1 MARYSGLASAAL
13 ALVVSA
19 CSVSPALEEQTSTDY
34 PGLHVVSN
42 SGFREAWARPDAN
55 LSRYRVIEIGTLGSA
70 DAKIIQP
77 SSSSRIRRDWQL
89 TPEREAALARTWH
102 EAMAGAADKAGLD
115 SGGEGEQ
122 VLGITASLTQIA
134 PSADLQ
140 QFEQATGPNRVYTED
155 SGEAAIE
162 MRLYD
167 QASGQLLVVIKD
179 KRRVGPRMWGL
190 ASTVSASAD
199 VRNLFNS
206 WSNQLLSRV
215 TADKEPLP

>member
-1 MARYSGLASAAL
+1 MARYSGPASAIL
-13 ALVVSA
+13 ALLVSA
-19 CSVSPALEEQTSTDY
+19 CSVSPALEEQPSTDY
-34 PGLHVVSN
+34 QGLHVVSN

-55 LSRYRVIEIGTLGSA
+55 LSQYRVIEIGTLGSA

-77 SSSSRIRRDWQL
+77 SSSSRIHRDWEL
-89 TPEREAALARTWH
+89 TTERETALARTWQ
-102 EAMAGAADKAGLD
+102 EAMTRAADKVGLD
-115 SGGEGEQ
+115 SGGEGRQ
-122 VLGITASLTQIA
+122 VLRITASLTQIA
-134 PSADLQ
+134 PSANLQ
-140 QFEQATGPNRVYTED
+140 QLEQSAGPNRVYTED

-179 KRRVGPRMWGL
+179 KRRVGPRIWSL

-199 VRNLFNS
+199 VRNLFNN

-215 TADKEPLP
+215 TADKEPPP